1 MATDIL
7 DSDTDSVNDVPVLLR
22 IVKGNKRKRIIDSD
36 DEDESRQDTTSE
48 GHSDEGNTS
57 SDGNQGSDDQD
68 DQSSDKG
75 EKKKVDKSSKGKN
88 GEKKVIDQLSAF
100 ISGYIFYRYRVPSTD
115 LTLCPLTFI
124 PLTFIPPSTNSFYS
138 P

>member
-1 MATDIL
+1 MAT

-36 DEDESRQDTTSE
+36 DEDESREDTTSE

-75 EKKKVDKSSKGKN
+75 EKVDKSSKGKN

-100 ISGYIFYRYRVPSTD
+100 IIGYMFYRYRCSDLFLLQTLLYAHLLSSLLLRVPFTA
-115 LTLCPLTFI
+115 LENL
-124 PLTFIPPSTNSFYS
+124 
-138 P
+138 